1 MWDLERKTYWQITVN
16 KGGWSGMYL
25 ELKNVSKKIGKVD
38 IIKNVNLS
46 MEKGHIYGLWGKN
59 GCGKTMLM
67 RLISGLVF
75 LSYGEILI
83 GGESL
88 GKDISFPRSIGALI
102 ESPGFIPGYSGFK
115 NLKVLASIQNKISD
129 EEIDIIMKTL
139 GLDPQDKKRVKKYS
153 LGMRQK
159 LGIAAAL
166 MEQPDLILLDEP
178 TNALDEHSTK
188 ILKELLFEHKKRGAL
203 IIISCHIREDLE
215 FLSDEIF
222 CMQEGKMI
230 SHYIPAELGKEV
242 EL

>member
-1 MWDLERKTYWQITVN
+1 
-16 KGGWSGMYL
+16 MYL
-25 ELKNVSKKIGKVD
+25 ELKDVSKRIGKSD
-38 IIKNVNLS
+38 ILKNDNLS

-75 LSYGEILI
+75 LSDGEILI
-83 GGESL
+83 DGESL

-102 ESPGFIPGYSGFK
+102 DSPGFIPGYSGFK
-115 NLKVLASIQNKISD
+115 NLKVLASIQNKVSD
-129 EEIDIIMKTL
+129 EEIEDVMQRL
-139 GLDPQDKKRVKKYS
+139 GLNPKDKKKVKKYS

-159 LGIAAAL
+159 LGITAAL
-166 MEQPDLILLDEP
+166 MEKASLILLDEP
-178 TNALDEHSTK
+178 TNALDEHSTE

-222 CMQEGKMI
+222 CMQEGRI
-230 SHYIPAELGKEV
+230 VNHYIPGGMEKEG
-242 EL
+242 EE

>member
-1 MWDLERKTYWQITVN
+1 
-16 KGGWSGMYL
+16 MYL
-25 ELKNVSKKIGKVD
+25 ELKDVSKRIGKSD
-38 IIKNVNLS
+38 ILKNVNLS

-75 LSYGEILI
+75 LSDGEILI
-83 GGESL
+83 DGESL

-102 ESPGFIPGYSGFK
+102 DSPGFIPGYSGFK
-115 NLKVLASIQNKISD
+115 NLKVLASIQNKVSD
-129 EEIDIIMKTL
+129 EEIEDVMQRL
-139 GLDPQDKKRVKKYS
+139 GLNPKDKKKVKKYS

-159 LGIAAAL
+159 LGITAAL
-166 MEQPDLILLDEP
+166 MEKASLILLDEP
-178 TNALDEHSTK
+178 TNALDEHSTE

-222 CMQEGKMI
+222 CMQEGRI
-230 SHYIPAELGKEV
+230 VNHYIPGGMEKEG
-242 EL
+242 EE

>member
-1 MWDLERKTYWQITVN
+1 
-16 KGGWSGMYL
+16 MYL
-25 ELKNVSKKIGKVD
+25 ELKNVSKKIGKAD

-75 LSYGEILI
+75 LSDGEILI

-139 GLDPQDKKRVKKYS
+139 GLNPQDKKRVKKYS

-166 MEQPDLILLDEP
+166 MEQPDLILLEQICFF
-178 TNALDEHSTK
+178 E
-188 ILKELLFEHKKRGAL
+188 ERVLFEHKKRGAL

-230 SHYIPAELGKEV
+230 SHYIPGELRKEV